1 MKIHPT
7 AIISPDAKIG
17 SNVEIGAYTVIDGK
31 TVIGDNCFIDA
42 HVKICD
48 YTTLG
53 AGCRVYFGAFIG
65 GEPQDHRFRPGIV
78 SSTEIGEGTIIREY
92 VTIHRSPT
100 EGMKTVIGKNCLLMG
115 FVHIGHDV
123 QISDHVTIANQTA
136 VSGHVTIGY
145 GTVLSG
151 YLLIHQFARIG
162 KLSMLAPRVNVLQD
176 VPPYCLMDEHGHIAG
191 PNTIGLRRAGMDPAS
206 RTAIRN
212 AIKTYFYY
220 GYSAKT
226 ALAEIAKGKAT
237 PEVTEFVEFIKGS
250 KRGII
255 SGNPDMLH
263 RRESPKA
270 DPEQAIE

>member
-7 AIISPDAKIG
+7 AIVSPEAKIG
-17 SNVEIGAYTVIDGK
+17 ANVEIGAYAIIDPNVI
-31 TVIGDNCFIDA
+31 IGDNCFIDA

-53 AGCRVYFGAFIG
+53 NDCRVYFGAFVG
-65 GEPQDHRFRPGIV
+65 GEPQDHRFKPGII
-78 SSTEIGEGTIIREY
+78 SSTEIGDGTVIREY

-100 EGMKTVIGKNCLLMG
+100 EGLKTVIGKHCLLMA

-123 QISDHVTIANQTA
+123 QLADHVTIANQTA
-136 VSGHVTIGY
+136 ISGHVQIGY

-151 YLLIHQFARIG
+151 YLLVHQFTRIG
-162 KLSMLAPRVNVLQD
+162 KLSMLASRVNLVQD
-176 VPPYCLMDEHGHIAG
+176 IPPYCLMDENGFIAG
-191 PNTIGLRRAGMDPAS
+191 PNTIGLRRAGMSPAS

-226 ALAEIAKGKAT
+226 ALAEIAKREQT
-237 PEVTEFVEFIKGS
+237 PEVIEFVEFIKGS
-250 KRGII
+250 KRGIV
-255 SGNPDMLH
+255 SGNPHMLH
-263 RRESPKA
+263 RRTAPTETIAPVT
-270 DPEQAIE
+270 E

>member
-7 AIISPDAKIG
+7 AIVSPDAKIG
-17 SNVEIGAYTVIDGK
+17 ANVEIGAYAIIDPNV
-31 TVIGDNCFIDA
+31 VIGDNCCIDA

-53 AGCRVYFGAFIG
+53 ASCRVYFGAFVG
-65 GEPQDHRFRPGIV
+65 GEPQDHRFNPGLL
-78 SSTEIGEGTIIREY
+78 SSTEIGDGTIIREY

-100 EGMKTVIGKNCLLMG
+100 EGMKTVIGKNCLLMA

-123 QISDHVTIANQTA
+123 QLADHVTIANQTA

-151 YLLIHQFARIG
+151 YLLIHQFTRIG
-162 KLSMLAPRVNVLQD
+162 KLAMLASRVNVVQD
-176 VPPYCLMDEHGHIAG
+176 VPPYCLMDEKGFLMG
-191 PNTIGLRRAGMDPAS
+191 PNTIGLRRAGIEPAR

-226 ALAEIAKGKAT
+226 ALAEIAKCEQT
-237 PEVTEFVEFIKGS
+237 PEVAEFAEFIKAS

-255 SGNPDMLH
+255 SGNPALLH
-263 RRESPKA
+263 RRTSPA
-270 DPEQAIE
+270 EATAEVTE